1 MWGKK
6 VLSSPARKHGGQMAT
21 AKRKIQS
28 EEYNQSTVIK
38 GNQKIWFLNG
48 DLVRLHHS
56 SRSTGMVSFYNIT
69 KDRLETCLRSDFRRN
84 RERAYTIAE
93 TSVLVNRHR
102 KYMPY
107 LIKQGVIPAPTGA
120 KLNGERAF
128 RIRSYY
134 SESQVKEIR
143 AILAS
148 IHIGQ
153 PRKDGLIT
161 NNMTPTT
168 QELTRRMGDG
178 ILTYTKTEDGRF
190 IPVWSESI

>member
-1 MWGKK
+1 
-6 VLSSPARKHGGQMAT
+6 MAT

-48 DLVRLHHS
+48 DLVRIHHS

-69 KDRLETCLRSDFRRN
+69 KDRLETCLRIDFRRN

-93 TSVLVNRHR
+93 TAILVNRHR
-102 KYMPY
+102 KYLPR
-107 LIKQGVIPAPTGA
+107 LIKSGTIPAPIGSRVGGKTGWQV
-120 KLNGERAF
+120 RA
-128 RIRSYY
+128 YY

-153 PRKDGLIT
+153 PREDGLIT
-161 NNMTPTT
+161 NNSTPTS